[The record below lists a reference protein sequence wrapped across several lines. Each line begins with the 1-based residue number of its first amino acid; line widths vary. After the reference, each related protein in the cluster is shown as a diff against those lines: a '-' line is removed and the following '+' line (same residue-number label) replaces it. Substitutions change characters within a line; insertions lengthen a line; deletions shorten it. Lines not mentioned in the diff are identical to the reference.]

1 MEQTNSDRNFYVT
14 ATMSSVTNVRQI
26 ATVYCTSTEEDVYW
40 TTDLSAGT
48 MLEQRMIIFSAS
60 MKVLLSII

>member
-1 MEQTNSDRNFYVT
+1 MEQTSSDRNFYGT
-14 ATMSSVTNVRQI
+14 ATMSSVTNVRQT

-40 TTDLSAGT
+40 TSEGT
-48 MLEQRMIIFSAS
+48 MLEQRMILFSAS